1 MNNLHPNTDINNAI
15 RNYTRYIHLESLSY
29 TNVSISKQLKSIMD
43 HLNSIGIDTFIWNY
57 HRRSL
62 VGTYID
68 VVKIE
73 DITNATNNEVI
84 DNHPSYKGHEE
95 LADIIFNKLTNR
107 TPFER

>member
-1 MNNLHPNTDINNAI
+1 
-15 RNYTRYIHLESLSY
+15 
-29 TNVSISKQLKSIMD
+29 MD